1 MGAEA
6 QSWPQLRFEPVLVAL
21 RVGRLKRKEKKKA
34 GLVKPSRGRD
44 ESWHFGKAGNDGAER
59 EK

>member
-21 RVGRLKRKEKKKA
+21 RVGRLKRKEKKSGA
-34 GLVKPSRGRD
+34 GEAKQG
-44 ESWHFGKAGNDGAER
+44 ER
-59 EK
+59 